1 VKAGLWVLTGG
12 LILIWTAG
20 MALLAQILPWLL
32 AQAPQLAGA
41 VEPVLSWPW
50 PQWLGPWVDP
60 VLLQTLQAFTRSVLD
75 WLQPFLPS
83 LQGLG
88 SLLSGLVWLVWAV
101 GLAAALALA
110 VLAHLMLRRRE
121 RRALS

>member
-1 VKAGLWVLTGG
+1 MKVGLWVLTGG

-20 MALLAQILPWLL
+20 MALLAQFLPWLL
-32 AQAPQLAGA
+32 AQAPQVAGA
-41 VEPVLSWPW
+41 VEPVLAWPW
-50 PQWLGPWVDP
+50 PTWLGPWVDP
-60 VLLQTLQAFTRSVLD
+60 ALLQALQAVTRSVLD

-88 SLLSGLVWLVWAV
+88 ALLSGLVWLVWAV

-110 VLAHLMLRRRE
+110 LLGHLMLSRQA

>member
-1 VKAGLWVLTGG
+1 MKAGLWVLTGG

-20 MALLAQILPWLL
+20 MALLAQLLPWLL

-50 PQWLGPWVDP
+50 PHWLGPWVDP

-88 SLLSGLVWLVWAV
+88 SLVSGLVWLVWAV

-110 VLAHLMLRRRE
+110 LLAHLMLRRRE

>member
-1 VKAGLWVLTGG
+1 MKAGLWVLMGG
-12 LILIWTAG
+12 LIFIWTAA
-20 MALLAQILPWLL
+20 MALLAQLLPWLL

-50 PQWLGPWVDP
+50 SGWLSPWVDP
-60 VLLQTLQAFTRSVLD
+60 GWLQTLLACSRSVWE
-75 WLQPFLPS
+75 WLHPWVPT

-88 SLLSGLVWLVWAV
+88 SVLSSLLGLVWAV

-110 VLAHLMLRRRE
+110 LLGHVLLSRRVRK
-121 RRALS
+121 AMP